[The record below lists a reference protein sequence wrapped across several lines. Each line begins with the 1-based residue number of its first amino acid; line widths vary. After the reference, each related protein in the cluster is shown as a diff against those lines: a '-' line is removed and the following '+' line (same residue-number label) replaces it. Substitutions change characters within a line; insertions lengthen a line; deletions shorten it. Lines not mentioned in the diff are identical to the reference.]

1 MFGFEHTSERHSMS
15 SSYGPG
21 VIDDEMRYM
30 QHGDAL
36 KDRSRDQSEQII
48 ASSVAP
54 QMMAVSV
61 STSLQYCRIY
71 QSQKLYK

>member
-21 VIDDEMRYM
+21 AMDDEMRYM
-30 QHGDAL
+30 HHGDEL
-36 KDRSRDQSEQII
+36 KDKSRDQSEQMI

-54 QMMAVSV
+54 QMMAVSI
-61 STSLQYCRIY
+61 SNHQYLSIII
-71 QSQKLYK
+71 SH